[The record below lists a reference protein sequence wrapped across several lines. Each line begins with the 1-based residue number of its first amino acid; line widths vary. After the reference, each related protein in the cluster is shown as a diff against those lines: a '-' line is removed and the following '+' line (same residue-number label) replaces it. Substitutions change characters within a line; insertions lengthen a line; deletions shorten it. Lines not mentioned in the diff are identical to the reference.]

1 MGVAAAAGRG
11 RAGGQSFP
19 RVVLAIRKG
28 VRSKIKM
35 VEAAGI
41 EPASENRSYET
52 TTCVVSLCYGFLVL
66 TSSD

>member
-1 MGVAAAAGRG
+1 
-11 RAGGQSFP
+11 
-19 RVVLAIRKG
+19 
-28 VRSKIKM
+28 M